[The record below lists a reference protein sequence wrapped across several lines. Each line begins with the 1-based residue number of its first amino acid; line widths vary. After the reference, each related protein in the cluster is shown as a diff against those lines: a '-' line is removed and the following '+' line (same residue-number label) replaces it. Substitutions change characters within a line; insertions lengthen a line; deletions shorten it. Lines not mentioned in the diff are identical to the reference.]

1 MQLARTSTARLR
13 WQAVSVGTGLLAVLA
28 AVWFTPFVGSLNLY
42 VQDWMLRETTRL
54 TRKVLPADFALVT
67 IDERAMALSD
77 LDPEELAGSRPLQ
90 LMKDK
95 WPWSREVYAAAA
107 EKLLS
112 AGARLVIFDI
122 LFPAAREGDEAFAGV
137 LEKYPGKVVLASTV
151 EIPSSEQQGAM
162 PQLVSPTPALEAAVA
177 GHAGLVNFPPWSDR
191 KVRSLFT
198 EATASE
204 IAGLK
209 TLPGEEAL
217 PTLATAA
224 ARLLGGAPPE
234 NRGPRRFRYALP
246 GSLKIISLH
255 ELFVPAYWAANS
267 QDGRFFQD
275 RVVIIGATAERL
287 HDIYPTP
294 WGPLP
299 GPEIQ
304 THALAA
310 TMRGDWLG
318 QAGMR
323 LSLITML
330 AGAVAVFALLMVRRS
345 ALWFVTGLLGVALL
359 WLGLGL
365 QALGVFSYFLPM
377 APPLLSWL
385 VCGFAGLVCDV
396 TLERHERGR
405 LRGMLERYVSK
416 DIVSEIADNPD
427 SFLQTLG
434 GQRKEIVAMF
444 SDLKGF
450 TSASEKLEPAA
461 LVALLNEYFGE
472 MVSVVFK
479 HKGTLDKF
487 MGDALMATWGCIQV
501 ESPAVDARRAVT
513 AALEMQD
520 RLAVM
525 NAQRQKRGAML
536 WSSGTGICQGPAIF
550 GNIGSHEKMDLTVIG
565 DTVNLASRVEGLTRI
580 YGCPILVDAHIAAN
594 AASVCQF
601 LVVDDVRVKGRTKP
615 EKLFF
620 PHRGEDPA
628 WVEAFASAREKYLA
642 GDFEPARAA
651 FGKLSTRGPA
661 PALAARFMSRCE
673 GFLRV
678 PPDEG
683 WDGVSAF
690 VDK

>member
-13 WQAVSVGTGLLAVLA
+13 WQAVSVGMGLIAVLA

-42 VQDWMLRETTRL
+42 LQDWMLRETTRL
-54 TRKVLPADFALVT
+54 TSKSLPSDFALVT
-67 IDERAMALSD
+67 IDERSMALGD
-77 LDPEELAGSRPLQ
+77 LEPEEFAESRPLQ
-90 LMKDK
+90 LMRNT

-112 AGARLVIFDI
+112 AGARLVIFDM
-122 LFPAAREGDEAFAGV
+122 LFPAAREGDEAFARV
-137 LEKYPGKVVLASTV
+137 LEKYPGKVVLGSTV
-151 EIPSSEQQGAM
+151 EIPSSGQHGAM
-162 PQLVSPTPALEAAVA
+162 PQLVNPTPLLAAAVD
-177 GHAGLVNFPPWSDR
+177 GNIGLVNFPPWRDK
-191 KVRSLFT
+191 KVRSLYT
-198 EATASE
+198 EVTALQV
-204 IAGLK
+204 ADFAPM
-209 TLPGEEAL
+209 PGEEAL
-217 PTLATAA
+217 PSLAITAG
-224 ARLLGGAPPE
+224 RLLGTEPPK
-234 NRGPRRFRYALP
+234 NVGPRRFRYALP
-246 GSLKIISLH
+246 GSLKIISLY
-255 ELFVPAYWAANS
+255 ELFVPAFWKAN
-267 QDGRFFQD
+267 FQEGAYFKD
-275 RVVIIGATAERL
+275 RMIMIGASAERL

-294 WGPLP
+294 WGPMP

-304 THALAA
+304 IHALAA
-310 TMRGDWLG
+310 NLRGDWLG
-318 QAGMR
+318 QPGMA
-323 LSLITML
+323 LSLVAML
-330 AGAVAVFALLMVRRS
+330 AGAVAVFALLMIRRS
-345 ALWFVTGLLGVALL
+345 ILWFVTGLLGVALL
-359 WLGLGL
+359 WLGLGML
-365 QALGVFSYFLPM
+365 SLAVFSYFLPM

-385 VCGFAGLVCDV
+385 VCGFAGLVCDL

-450 TSASEKLEPAA
+450 TSDSEKLEPAA

-487 MGDALMATWGCIQV
+487 MGDALMATWGCIHV
-501 ESPAVDARRAVT
+501 ESPAADARRAVT

-520 RLAVM
+520 RLAAM

-536 WSSGTGICQGPAIF
+536 WSSGIGICQGPAIF

-565 DTVNLASRVEGLTRI
+565 DTVNLASRVEGLTRV

-601 LVVDDVRVKGRTKP
+601 LVVDDVRVKGRQKP

-628 WVEAFASAREKYLA
+628 WAEAFASARERYLA
-642 GDFEPARAA
+642 GEFESARDA
-651 FGKLSTRGPA
+651 FGKLSTHGPA

-673 GFLRV
+673 GFRRQ
-678 PPDEG
+678 PPHEG
-683 WDGVSAF
+683 WDGVWDF
-690 VDK
+690 VEK